1 MIAPRSS
8 IAALVVSA
16 AALVGIAQWEDYVEI
31 AAPPVAGDVPTNG
44 FGTTRNPDGTPVR
57 LGDRTTPTRALVRLL
72 ADADEYA
79 RAVKRCA
86 PVPMHQHEFDAFVS
100 LAYNI
105 GPSAFCSSTL
115 ARRLMY
121 GDYQGACEQ
130 ILRWDKFKGKPLRGL
145 TRRRQAEYRMCIGAT
160 TGGASWTGS
169 LQSTG
174 SHAGYAW
181 RSALGWA

>member
-1 MIAPRSS
+1 MIHPRAA

-16 AALVGIAQWEDYVEI
+16 SALVGIAQWENYVEV

-100 LAYNI
+100 LTYNI
-105 GPSAFCSSTL
+105 GPGAFCGSTL
-115 ARRLMY
+115 ARKLNA
-121 GDYQGACEQ
+121 GDYAGACAE
-130 ILRWDKFKGKPLRGL
+130 ILRWNKAGGRVLSGL
-145 TRRRQAEYRMCIGAT
+145 VKRRQYEHAKCTGAI
-160 TGGASWTGS
+160 
-169 LQSTG
+169 LDV
-174 SHAGYAW
+174 
-181 RSALGWA
+181 

>member
-1 MIAPRSS
+1 MIHPRAA

-16 AALVGIAQWEDYVEI
+16 SALVGIAQWENYVEV

-100 LAYNI
+100 LTYNI
-105 GPSAFCSSTL
+105 GPGAFCGSTL
-115 ARRLMY
+115 ARKLNA
-121 GDYQGACEQ
+121 GDYAGACAE
-130 ILRWDKFKGKPLRGL
+130 ILRWNKAGGRVLSGL
-145 TRRRQAEYRMCIGAT
+145 VKRRQYE
-160 TGGASWTGS
+160 
-169 LQSTG
+169 
-174 SHAGYAW
+174 HAKCTVAI
-181 RSALGWA
+181 LDV